1 MFNKTLKQIAHGVR
15 ENLFNP
21 DQSGSPQPWHVPK
34 NHVFDITED
43 PDHKKVPRVVF
54 TLGPLESD
62 TRNRVEAFDNQPV
75 QKIVTEEIIP
85 EDHDFAQTYTLE
97 NKPLNPII
105 RVRALKTDETEL
117 DLAETDDYRVN
128 YDTGQVTFREDVSD
142 ISTLYITFR
151 TGEVTGP
158 GAAVHLIQLFSI
170 EVTGEDV
177 MKAEAITA
185 IVIGVIE
192 AFKENILAE
201 PDTTYNGLDVTTLLK
216 AIEIQLVNKAGETAP
231 EGPASVKLNYHV
243 PGMMLI
249 ARKVPEE
256 DLSIIEKIFH
266 PDVVESEHDVVVK
279 VNT

>member
-1 MFNKTLKQIAHGVR
+1 MFNKTLNEIAGKVR

-21 DQSGSPQPWHVPK
+21 DQSGSPQPWHVPEEY
-34 NHVFDITED
+34 VYDITQD
-43 PDHKKVPRVVF
+43 PDHKKTPRVVF

-62 TRNRVEAFDNQPV
+62 TRKRVEAFDNQPV

-85 EDHDFAQTYTLE
+85 LDHDFAQTYTLE
-97 NKPLNPII
+97 NHPLQPII

-117 DLAETDDYRVN
+117 DLVETDDYRVN
-128 YDTGQVTFREDVSD
+128 YDTGQITFREDVSD
-142 ISTLYITFR
+142 ISTFYITFR

-158 GAAVHLIQLFSI
+158 GAAVHLIQLFSL

-185 IVIGVIE
+185 IIISVIE

-201 PDTTYNGLDVTTLLK
+201 PDTTYNGLNVTTLLK
-216 AIEIQLVNKAGETAP
+216 AIEIQLVNKAEETAP
-231 EGPASVKLNYHV
+231 EGPASVKLNYHA

-249 ARKVPEE
+249 ARKIPEQE
-256 DLSIIEKIFH
+256 LSIIEKIYH